1 MIVGGKRSAD
11 LIKHSRHPPSHLLF
25 LEAEKSDIVVKVLND
40 APGVRPFLGLR
51 LMLKLGRENRELF
64 LQLSL

>member
-11 LIKHSRHPPSHLLF
+11 LIKRSRHRPSHLLF

-51 LMLKLGRENRELF
+51 LMLELGRENRELF